1 MVKENIMND
10 IFFKKEIARLTMQL
24 GQLQMYIAELEEKI
38 INYESR
44 DNRKY
49 DDISNEKLKEP
60 KKE

>member
-1 MVKENIMND
+1 MND